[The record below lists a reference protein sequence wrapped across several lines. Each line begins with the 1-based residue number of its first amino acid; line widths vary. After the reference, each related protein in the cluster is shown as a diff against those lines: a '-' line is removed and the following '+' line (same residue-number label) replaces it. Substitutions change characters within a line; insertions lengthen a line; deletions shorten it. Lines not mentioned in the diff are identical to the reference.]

1 MKINFLPKLI
11 LLFLFLFACE
21 ESAEQKSATWDVIQ
35 KTILEPNCAS
45 CHVAGSAI
53 ERQSGLSLADDYAYQ
68 SMVGKLPKNESARKD
83 GLYIVSTEKGMK
95 GLAQSFLWEKINAYD
110 QEHFLADH
118 PEYGQLMP
126 PGGNFLT
133 DGELQFIRSWIES
146 GAPETGVVSNESL
159 LQNTNTY
166 TPRPFSKL
174 DPPLEGMQLHL
185 GPFEVQPNFEREFFQ
200 YTNLK
205 NIEDLYVN
213 RIEIEMR
220 SGSHHFLLY
229 TFDNETPNEVIPSY
243 DQPRDLRDS
252 RGVLNLSTLYSMQ
265 FHNFFGGTQWPR
277 LDYRLPDGVALKIPK
292 NFGLDQNSHYVNRTD
307 SIMIGEVYTNLH
319 TIQKSS
325 VSHVAQLFDLNN
337 QDLYLPAK
345 KVTTIEKTFN
355 MQEKRHVG
363 QVFSHAHEKMKEF
376 IVEISGGSRDGEVIY
391 WTNDWEHP
399 PIINFDP
406 PIILEEGQGLT
417 LKATYDNWTSRPV
430 TFGFKSTDEMMIL
443 FGWYY

>member
-1 MKINFLPKLI
+1 M
-11 LLFLFLFACE
+11 C
-21 ESAEQKSATWDVIQ
+21 
-35 KTILEPNCAS
+35 
-45 CHVAGSAI
+45 
-53 ERQSGLSLADDYAYQ
+53 
-68 SMVGKLPKNESARKD
+68 
-83 GLYIVSTEKGMK
+83 
-95 GLAQSFLWEKINAYD
+95 
-110 QEHFLADH
+110 
-118 PEYGQLMP
+118 
-126 PGGNFLT
+126 
-133 DGELQFIRSWIES
+133 IRD
-146 GAPETGVVSNESL
+146 
-159 LQNTNTY
+159 
-166 TPRPFSKL
+166 R
-174 DPPLEGMQLHL
+174 
-185 GPFEVQPNFEREFFQ
+185 
-200 YTNLK
+200 
-205 NIEDLYVN
+205 
-213 RIEIEMR
+213 
-220 SGSHHFLLY
+220 
-229 TFDNETPNEVIPSY
+229 
-243 DQPRDLRDS
+243 PRDLRDS
-252 RGVLNLSTLYSMQ
+252 RGVLNLPTLYSMQ

-319 TIQKSS
+319 TIPKSS